1 MMLPLKTVRLRMSSN
16 EQLKL
21 IEQNAKWVK
30 SKIDETV
37 YSLNYETYKAQIDT
51 NELESKKYEAISNYN
66 TNLTFDSTSYE
77 KELIAQD
84 TTDLEEKRVR
94 WHESLSK
101 DVYIEEALNVLEDLK
116 TAYPIK
122 KVASNST
129 ELKTFMSHKSNSL
142 KQLALQKFKKD
153 FWGVFSFYFI
163 VLVGLVSVF
172 AYVFAPDDSQ
182 YANQM
187 HLAIHSKRPGFKV
200 TMLTIPSKIKVN
212 QSGFDRLFFGKKN
225 TDTEIPISAFEIKDT
240 VLIYKEYASDGLEGA
255 EKTIKRSA
263 FPNNSPKDFIQE
275 KSFLFGTDKYGR
287 DLISRVLVG
296 ARISFFIGFVAVM
309 ISLLIGIFMGSIAGY
324 FGGKV
329 DAIIMWIINV
339 TWSIP
344 TLLLVIAITLALGK
358 GFWQVFI
365 AVGLT
370 MWVEVARVV
379 RGQIISAKEMQYV
392 TAARALGFND
402 FRIITKHILP
412 NIMAPVIVISAAN
425 FAAAILIES
434 GLSFL
439 GIGAQPPMAS
449 WGAMIKDHY
458 NYIILGKPYLA
469 IIPGL
474 CIMSLVMAFMLI
486 GNALRDALDVKN

>member
-1 MMLPLKTVRLRMSSN
+1 MS
-16 EQLKL
+16 
-21 IEQNAKWVK
+21 
-30 SKIDETV
+30 
-37 YSLNYETYKAQIDT
+37 
-51 NELESKKYEAISNYN
+51 
-66 TNLTFDSTSYE
+66 
-77 KELIAQD
+77 QD
-84 TTDLEEKRVR
+84 RP
-94 WHESLSK
+94 S
-101 DVYIEEALNVLEDLK
+101 
-116 TAYPIK
+116 
-122 KVASNST
+122 
-129 ELKTFMSHKSNSL
+129 SL
-142 KQLALQKFKKD
+142 KQLALQKFKNN
-153 FWGVFSFYFI
+153 FWGVFSFCFI
-163 VLVGLVSVF
+163 ILVGLVSVF
-172 AYVFAPDDSQ
+172 AYALAPDNSQ
-182 YANQM
+182 HANQM
-187 HLAIHSKRPGFKV
+187 HLSIHSKQPGFKV
-200 TMLTIPSKIKVN
+200 KMLAIPLQTKAEQNALSK
-212 QSGFDRLFFGKKN
+212 LFFGIKN
-225 TDTEIPISAFEIKDT
+225 TDTEVPISNYKVEDN
-240 VLIYKEYASDGLEGA
+240 VLTYTEYASDGLKGV
-255 EKTIKRSA
+255 EKTIDLTV
-263 FPNNSPKDFIQE
+263 FPNQSVDKFIKE
-275 KSFLFGTDKYGR
+275 KTFLFGTDKYGR
-287 DLISRVLVG
+287 DLLSRVLVG
-296 ARISFFIGFVAVM
+296 ARISFFIGFVAVF
-309 ISLLIGIFMGSIAGY
+309 ISLVIGVFMGSVAGY

-329 DAIIMWIINV
+329 DAVIMWIINV

-379 RGQIISAKEMQYV
+379 RGQIISVKEMQYV

-474 CIMSLVMAFMLI
+474 CIMGLVMAFMLM
-486 GNALRDALDVKN
+486 GNALRDALDVKG

>member
-1 MMLPLKTVRLRMSSN
+1 
-16 EQLKL
+16 
-21 IEQNAKWVK
+21 
-30 SKIDETV
+30 
-37 YSLNYETYKAQIDT
+37 
-51 NELESKKYEAISNYN
+51 
-66 TNLTFDSTSYE
+66 
-77 KELIAQD
+77 
-84 TTDLEEKRVR
+84 
-94 WHESLSK
+94 
-101 DVYIEEALNVLEDLK
+101 
-116 TAYPIK
+116 
-122 KVASNST
+122 
-129 ELKTFMSHKSNSL
+129 MSHKSNSL
-142 KQLALQKFKKD
+142 KQLALQKFKKN
-153 FWGVFSFYFI
+153 FWGVFSFCFI
-163 VLVGLVSVF
+163 IFVGIISVF
-172 AYVFAPDDSQ
+172 AYVFAPDNTQ

-187 HLAIHSKRPGFKV
+187 HLAIHSKKPGFKV
-200 TMLTIPSKIKVN
+200 TMLTIPSQIKV
-212 QSGFDRLFFGKKN
+212 QQGFMDKIFFGKKN
-225 TDTEIPISAFEIKDT
+225 TDTEVPISQYRINDEELLYT
-240 VLIYKEYASDGLEGA
+240 EYASDGLEGA
-255 EKTIKRSA
+255 EKTIQLIA
-263 FPNNSPKDFIQE
+263 FPNRAVDDYVKG
-275 KSFLFGTDKYGR
+275 KTFLFGTDKYGR
-287 DLISRVLVG
+287 DLLSRVLVG
-296 ARISFFIGFVAVM
+296 ARISFFIGFIAVF
-309 ISLLIGIFMGSIAGY
+309 ISLVIGVFMGSIAGY

-329 DAIIMWIINV
+329 DAIIMWVINV

-392 TAARALGFND
+392 TAARALGYND

-425 FAAAILIES
+425 FAGAILIES

>member
-1 MMLPLKTVRLRMSSN
+1 
-16 EQLKL
+16 
-21 IEQNAKWVK
+21 
-30 SKIDETV
+30 
-37 YSLNYETYKAQIDT
+37 
-51 NELESKKYEAISNYN
+51 
-66 TNLTFDSTSYE
+66 
-77 KELIAQD
+77 
-84 TTDLEEKRVR
+84 
-94 WHESLSK
+94 
-101 DVYIEEALNVLEDLK
+101 
-116 TAYPIK
+116 
-122 KVASNST
+122 
-129 ELKTFMSHKSNSL
+129 MSHKSNSL
-142 KQLALQKFKKD
+142 KQLALQKFKKN
-153 FWGVFSFYFI
+153 FWGVLSFWFI
-163 VLVGLVSVF
+163 VFVGVVSVF
-172 AYVFAPDDSQ
+172 AYVFAPDNSQ

-187 HLAIHSKRPGFKV
+187 HLAIHSKRPGFEV
-200 TMLTIPSKIKVN
+200 TMLTIASQLEVSQNSLDK
-212 QSGFDRLFFGKKN
+212 LFFGKKN
-225 TDTEIPISAFEIKDT
+225 TDTEVPISEYTIKDEVVFYT
-240 VLIYKEYASDGLEGA
+240 EYASDGLEGVKK
-255 EKTIKRSA
+255 EMLLNA
-263 FPNNSPKDFIQE
+263 FPNNDVSKYIN
-275 KSFLFGTDKYGR
+275 KKTFLFGTDKYGR
-287 DLISRVLVG
+287 DLLSRVLVG
-296 ARISFFIGFVAVM
+296 ARISFFIGFVAVF
-309 ISLLIGIFMGSIAGY
+309 ISLIIGVFMGSIAGY
-324 FGGKV
+324 FGGKI
-329 DAIIMWIINV
+329 DALIMWIINV

-379 RGQIISAKEMQYV
+379 RGQIISTKEMQYV

-402 FRIITKHILP
+402 YRIIAKHILP

-486 GNALRDALDVKN
+486 GNALRDALDVKS

>member
-1 MMLPLKTVRLRMSSN
+1 M
-16 EQLKL
+16 Q
-21 IEQNAKWVK
+21 
-30 SKIDETV
+30 
-37 YSLNYETYKAQIDT
+37 
-51 NELESKKYEAISNYN
+51 
-66 TNLTFDSTSYE
+66 
-77 KELIAQD
+77 
-84 TTDLEEKRVR
+84 
-94 WHESLSK
+94 
-101 DVYIEEALNVLEDLK
+101 
-116 TAYPIK
+116 
-122 KVASNST
+122 
-129 ELKTFMSHKSNSL
+129 HKPNSL
-142 KQLALQKFKKD
+142 KQLALQKFKKN
-153 FWGVFSFYFI
+153 FWGVFSCFF
-163 VLVGLVSVF
+163 LVFVGVIAVF
-172 AYVFAPDDSQ
+172 AYVIAPDNTKH
-182 YANQM
+182 ANQM
-187 HLAIHSKRPGFKV
+187 HLSIHSKKPGFKV
-200 TMLTIPSKIKVN
+200 TMLSIPS
-212 QSGFDRLFFGKKN
+212 GFNEKESVISNIFFGKKSTN
-225 TDTEIPISAFEIKDT
+225 TEVPISKYKIENN
-240 VLIYKEYASDGLEGA
+240 VLQYTEYASDGLEGV
-255 EKTIKRSA
+255 EKIVKLEV
-263 FPNNSPKDFIQE
+263 FPNNDVSKFIKE
-275 KSFLFGTDKYGR
+275 KRFLFGTDKYGR
-287 DLISRVLVG
+287 DLLSRVLVG
-296 ARISFFIGFVAVM
+296 ARISFFIGFVAVL
-309 ISLLIGIFMGSIAGY
+309 ISLIIGVFMGSVAGY
-324 FGGKV
+324 YGGKT
-329 DAIIMWIINV
+329 DAVIMWLINV

-392 TAARALGFND
+392 TAAKALGYGN

-486 GNALRDALDVKN
+486 GNALRDALDVKT